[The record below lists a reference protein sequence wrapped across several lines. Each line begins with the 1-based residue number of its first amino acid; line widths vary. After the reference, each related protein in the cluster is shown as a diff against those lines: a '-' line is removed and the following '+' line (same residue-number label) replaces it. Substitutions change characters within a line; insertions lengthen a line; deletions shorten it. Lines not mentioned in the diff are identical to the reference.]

1 MMEIVLALFIVAIA
15 VALFVSERYPSALV
29 AMMVLT
35 VLMLVALLQPWLPW
49 IRPGRWITLEEGVSG
64 FSNPATIVVAAMFVL
79 SAGLQATGAIAWLGP
94 WLGRTAR
101 YPLLMVFGLM
111 LVVSMV
117 SAFINNTAAIAIFL
131 PIVLTACARS
141 GLAPS
146 RVLIPL
152 SYASQFGGV
161 CTLIGTSTNLL
172 VSSISERSGHGA
184 FHLFEFAPLGLILT
198 AAGLVYLLS
207 FSRWLLPERPS
218 RTLVQS
224 YQVAD
229 YVAELKV
236 TAASG
241 LVGHTVEET
250 RINRTAGVRLLAALR
265 QGQAVWPEPALSI
278 KAGDLLLVQ
287 APATDL
293 LALRATWKLESEH
306 EFRFAEGAGGDQ
318 EMRLAEAVVA
328 PRSWLI
334 GQTLAEV
341 GFHRRFRC
349 IVLGVQSGDT
359 VVSERLD
366 SLVLKFGDALLLL
379 GPREEI
385 ARLRGDPGFLMLD
398 RIDEPALRRAK
409 IPLALGIFATVV
421 ALAALNVVPIMA
433 SALFGCVALVATR
446 CLSIE
451 EACEAIDWR
460 VIFLLA
466 GALPL
471 GLVLEKSGA
480 AAVLAEGTLSL
491 TKPFGPWATLAMIYL
506 LTAVLTEFMSNA
518 ATAVLLAPVALAVAA
533 SLGVEARP
541 LLMAVCFAASTSFCT
556 PVGYQTNAMVQ
567 HPGGYRFADY
577 LKIGLPLNLLF
588 WLLSVWLIPR
598 FWPF

>member
-1 MMEIVLALFIVAIA
+1 MLIVVAA

-29 AMMVLT
+29 AMMVLA

-49 IRPGRWITLEEGVSG
+49 IRSGRWITLEEGVSG
-64 FSNPATIVVAAMFVL
+64 FSNPAVIVVAAMFVL
-79 SAGLQATGAIAWLGP
+79 SAGLQSTGAIAWLGP
-94 WLGRTAR
+94 WLARTAR
-101 YPLLMVFGLM
+101 YPLLLVLGLM
-111 LVVSMV
+111 LVVSLV
-117 SAFINNTAAIAIFL
+117 SAFINNTAAVAIFL

-184 FHLFEFAPLGLILT
+184 FQLFEFAPLGLIL
-198 AAGLVYLLS
+198 AGAGLAYLLV
-207 FSRWLLPERPS
+207 FGRWLLPERPS
-218 RTLVQS
+218 RSLVQS

-229 YVAELKV
+229 YVAELRV

-241 LVGHTVEET
+241 LVGRTVEES
-250 RINRTAGVRLLAALR
+250 RIGGTAGVRLLSALR
-265 QGQAVWPEPALSI
+265 HGQPVWPAPALPI
-278 KAGDLLLVQ
+278 QVGDVLLVQ
-287 APATDL
+287 APAADL
-293 LALRATWKLESEH
+293 LALRGAWKLESEH
-306 EFRFAEGAGGDQ
+306 EFRFAGDTLHDQ
-318 EMRLAEAVVA
+318 DMRLAETVVA

-334 GQTLAEV
+334 GQTLPEV
-341 GFHRRFRC
+341 DFHRRFRC
-349 IVLGVQSGDT
+349 LVLGVQSGDT
-359 VVSERLD
+359 LVSERLD
-366 SLVLKFGDALLLL
+366 TLRLKFGDALLLL

-398 RIDEPALRRAK
+398 RIDEPALRRSK
-409 IPLALGIFATVV
+409 IPLALGIFALVV
-421 ALAALNVVPIMA
+421 ILAALNVVPILA
-433 SALFGCVALVATR
+433 SAIFGCVALVATR

-480 AAVLAEGTLSL
+480 AGILAEGTLAL

-506 LTAVLTEFMSNA
+506 LTAVLTEFISNA

-533 SLGVEARP
+533 ALGVDPRP

-577 LKIGLPLNLLF
+577 LKVGLPLNVLF
-588 WLLSVWLIPR
+588 WLLSVWFIPR

>member
-1 MMEIVLALFIVAIA
+1 MMEIVLALFIVVIA

-29 AMMVLT
+29 AMMVLAG
-35 VLMLVALLQPWLPW
+35 LMLVALLLPWLPW
-49 IRPGRWITLEEGVSG
+49 IRPDRWITLEEGVSG
-64 FSNPATIVVAAMFVL
+64 FSNPGVIVVAAMFVL
-79 SAGLQATGAIAWLGP
+79 SAGLQATGAVAWLGP
-94 WLGRTAR
+94 WLARMAR
-101 YPLLMVFGLM
+101 YPVLLVAGLL
-111 LVVSMV
+111 LVVSLV
-117 SAFINNTAAIAIFL
+117 SAFINNTAAVAIFL
-131 PIVLTACARS
+131 PVVLTACARS

-172 VSSISERSGHGA
+172 VSSISERGGHGA

-198 AAGLVYLLS
+198 VTGLAYLLL
-207 FSRWLLPERPS
+207 FGRWLLPERAGRS
-218 RTLVQS
+218 LVQS

-229 YVAELKV
+229 YVAELRV
-236 TAASG
+236 TAASD
-241 LVGHTVEET
+241 LVGRTVAASGVD
-250 RINRTAGVRLLAALR
+250 RTPGVRLLTALHR
-265 QGQAVWPEPALSI
+265 GQAVWPAPERPLQ
-278 KAGDLLLVQ
+278 AGDVLLVQ
-287 APATDL
+287 APAAAL
-293 LALRATWKLESEH
+293 MALRTAWKLESEH

-349 IVLGVQSGDT
+349 MVLGVQSGDT

-421 ALAALNVVPIMA
+421 ALAALNVVPILA

-480 AAVLAEGTLSL
+480 AAVLADGTVAL
-491 TKPFGPWATLAMIYL
+491 TQPFGPWATLAMIYL

-577 LKIGLPLNLLF
+577 LKVGLPLNVLF
-588 WLLSVWLIPR
+588 WLLSTWFIPQ

>member
-1 MMEIVLALFIVAIA
+1 MEIAIVMLIVGAA
-15 VALFVSERYPSALV
+15 VALFVSERYPGALV
-29 AMMVLT
+29 AMMVLA

-49 IRPGRWITLEEGVSG
+49 IRSGRWITLEEGVSG
-64 FSNPATIVVAAMFVL
+64 FSNPAVIVVAAMFVL
-79 SAGLQATGAIAWLGP
+79 SAGLQSTGAIAWLGP
-94 WLGRTAR
+94 WLARTAR
-101 YPLLMVFGLM
+101 YPSLLVLGL
-111 LVVSMV
+111 LLIVSVV
-117 SAFINNTAAIAIFL
+117 SAFINNTAAVAIFL
-131 PIVLTACARS
+131 PVVLTACARS

-146 RVLIPL
+146 RLLIPL

-184 FHLFEFAPLGLILT
+184 FHLFEFAPLGLIL
-198 AAGLVYLLS
+198 AVAGLAYLLV
-207 FSRWLLPERPS
+207 FGRWLLPERPGRS
-218 RTLVQS
+218 LVQS

-229 YVAELKV
+229 YVAELRV

-241 LVGHTVEET
+241 LVGRTVEES
-250 RINRTAGVRLLAALR
+250 RISVTAGVRLLSALR
-265 QGQAVWPEPALSI
+265 QGQPVWPTPALPI
-278 KAGDLLLVQ
+278 QAGDVLLVQ
-287 APATDL
+287 APAADL
-293 LALRATWKLESEH
+293 LALRGAWKLESEH
-306 EFRFAEGAGGDQ
+306 EFRFAGDTLRDQ

-349 IVLGVQSGDT
+349 LVLGVQSGDT
-359 VVSERLD
+359 VVRERLD

-409 IPLALGIFATVV
+409 IPLALGIFAAVV
-421 ALAALNVVPIMA
+421 GLAAFNVVPILA

-471 GLVLEKSGA
+471 GLALEKSGA

-533 SLGVEARP
+533 SLGVDSRP

-577 LKIGLPLNLLF
+577 LRIGLPLNVLF
-588 WLLSVWLIPR
+588 WLLSTWFIPK

>member
-1 MMEIVLALFIVAIA
+1 MEIALVLIIVVAAVVLFI
-15 VALFVSERYPSALV
+15 SERYPSALV
-29 AMMVLT
+29 AMMVLA

-49 IRPGRWITLEEGVSG
+49 IRPGHWITLEEGVSG
-64 FSNPATIVVAAMFVL
+64 FSNPATVVVAAMFVL
-79 SAGLQATGAIAWLGP
+79 SAGLQSTGAIAWLGP

-101 YPLLMVFGLM
+101 YPWLLVLGLM
-111 LVVSMV
+111 LVVSLV
-117 SAFINNTAAIAIFL
+117 SAFINNTAAVAIFL

-141 GLAPS
+141 GMAPS

-172 VSSISERSGHGA
+172 VSSISDRAGHGA
-184 FHLFEFAPLGLILT
+184 FQLFEFAPLGLILT
-198 AAGLVYLLS
+198 AAGLAYLFL
-207 FSRWLLPERPS
+207 FGRWLLPERPS
-218 RTLVQS
+218 RNLVQS

-229 YVAELKV
+229 YVAELRV

-241 LVGHTVEET
+241 LVGRTVEES
-250 RINRTAGVRLLAALR
+250 RIGATAGVRLLAALR
-265 QGQAVWPEPALSI
+265 RGQPVWPVPERPI
-278 KAGDLLLVQ
+278 QEGDMLLVQ
-287 APATDL
+287 APAADL

-306 EFRFAEGAGGDQ
+306 EFRFAGDTPGNQ
-318 EMRLAEAVVA
+318 EMRLAETVVA

-334 GQTLAEV
+334 GQTLPEV
-341 GFHRRFRC
+341 DFHRRFRC
-349 IVLGVQSGDT
+349 LVLGVQSGDT

-366 SLVLKFGDALLLL
+366 TLPLKFGDALLLL
-379 GPREEI
+379 GPREEL

-421 ALAALNVVPIMA
+421 VLAALNIVPILA
-433 SALFGCVALVATR
+433 SAIFGCVALVATR

-480 AAVLAEGTLSL
+480 AAILAEGTVTL
-491 TKPFGPWATLAMIYL
+491 TSSFGPWATLAVIYL
-506 LTAVLTEFMSNA
+506 LAAVLTEFMSNA

-533 SLGVEARP
+533 SRGVDPRP
-541 LLMAVCFAASTSFCT
+541 LLMAVCFAASSSFCT

-567 HPGGYRFADY
+567 HPGGYRFTDY
-577 LKIGLPLNLLF
+577 VRIGLPLSIMF
-588 WLLSVWLIPR
+588 GLLSVWFIPR

>member
-1 MMEIVLALFIVAIA
+1 MEIGIVLIIVVAA

-29 AMMVLT
+29 AMMVLA

-49 IRPGRWITLEEGVSG
+49 IRPGRWVTLEEGVSG
-64 FSNPATIVVAAMFVL
+64 FSNPAVIVVAAMFVL
-79 SAGLQATGAIAWLGP
+79 SAGLQSTGAIAWLGP

-101 YPLLMVFGLM
+101 YPLLLVLGLL
-111 LVVSMV
+111 LVVSAV
-117 SAFINNTAAIAIFL
+117 SAFINNTAAVAIFL
-131 PIVLTACARS
+131 PVVLSACARS

-146 RVLIPL
+146 RLLIPL
-152 SYASQFGGV
+152 SYASQFGGA

-172 VSSISERSGHGA
+172 VSSISERSGQGA
-184 FHLFEFAPLGLILT
+184 FRMFEFAPLGLIL
-198 AAGLVYLLS
+198 AVAGLAYLLI
-207 FSRWLLPERPS
+207 FGRWLLPERPS
-218 RTLVQS
+218 RSLVQS

-229 YVAELKV
+229 YVAELRV
-236 TAASG
+236 TPASG
-241 LVGHTVEET
+241 LVGHTVEES
-250 RINRTAGVRLLAALR
+250 RIGRAPRVRLLSALR
-265 QGQAVWPEPALSI
+265 QGLPVWPTPALPMQ
-278 KAGDLLLVQ
+278 AGDVLLVQ
-287 APATDL
+287 APAADL
-293 LALRATWKLESEH
+293 LALRGAWKLESEH
-306 EFRFAEGAGGDQ
+306 EFRFAGDTPRDQ

-328 PRSWLI
+328 QHSWLI
-334 GQTLAEV
+334 GQTLSEV
-341 GFHRRFRC
+341 GFHRLFRC
-349 IVLGVQSGDT
+349 LVLGVQSGDT

-366 SLVLKFGDALLLL
+366 NLRLKFGDALLLL
-379 GPREEI
+379 GPDEEI

-398 RIDEPALRRAK
+398 RIDEPVLRRGK

-421 ALAALNVVPIMA
+421 GLAAFNVVPIMA

-451 EACEAIDWR
+451 QACEAIDWR

-471 GLVLEKSGA
+471 GIALEKSGA
-480 AAVLAEGTLSL
+480 ATVLAEATLSL
-491 TKPFGPWATLAMIYL
+491 TRSLGPSATLAVIYL

-518 ATAVLLAPVALAVAA
+518 ATAAVLAPVALAVAA
-533 SLGVEARP
+533 ALGVDSRP

-577 LKIGLPLNLLF
+577 LKIGLPLNVLF
-588 WLLSVWLIPR
+588 WLLSVWFIPK

>member
-1 MMEIVLALFIVAIA
+1 MEIAFVMLIVVVA
-15 VALFVSERYPSALV
+15 VVLFVSERYPSALV
-29 AMMVLT
+29 AMMVLA

-49 IRPGRWITLEEGVSG
+49 IRPGHWITLDEGVSG

-79 SAGLQATGAIAWLGP
+79 SAGLQSTGAIAWLGP
-94 WLGRTAR
+94 LLGRTAR
-101 YPLLMVFGLM
+101 YPLLLVLGLM
-111 LVVSMV
+111 LVVSLV
-117 SAFINNTAAIAIFL
+117 SAFINNTAAVAIFL

-141 GLAPS
+141 GMAPS

-184 FHLFEFAPLGLILT
+184 FHLFEFVPLGLILT
-198 AAGLVYLLS
+198 GAGLAYL
-207 FSRWLLPERPS
+207 FVFGRWLLPERPS
-218 RTLVQS
+218 RSLVQS

-229 YVAELKV
+229 YVAELRV
-236 TAASG
+236 TTASG
-241 LVGHTVEET
+241 LVGRTVEESQVGKT
-250 RINRTAGVRLLAALR
+250 PGVRLLAALR
-265 QGQAVWPEPALSI
+265 QGQPVWPAPERSLQP
-278 KAGDLLLVQ
+278 GDVLLVQ
-287 APATDL
+287 APASDL
-293 LALRATWKLESEH
+293 MALRTAWKLESEH
-306 EFRFAEGAGGDQ
+306 EFRFAADSLRDQ

-334 GQTLAEV
+334 GQTLPEV
-341 GFHRRFRC
+341 DFHRRFRSM
-349 IVLGVQSGDT
+349 VLGVQSGDT

-366 SLVLKFGDALLLL
+366 TLRLKFGDALLLL

-385 ARLRGDPGFLMLD
+385 ARLRSDPGFLMLD
-398 RIDEPALRRAK
+398 RIDEPALRRSK
-409 IPLALGIFATVV
+409 IPLALGIFAAVV
-421 ALAALNVVPIMA
+421 ILAALNVVPILA
-433 SALFGCVALVATR
+433 SAIFGCVAMVATR

-480 AAVLAEGTLSL
+480 AGILAVGTLAL
-491 TKPFGPWATLAMIYL
+491 TKPFGPWATLAVIYL

-533 SLGVEARP
+533 SLGVDSRP

-577 LKIGLPLNLLF
+577 LKIGLPLNALF
-588 WLLSVWLIPR
+588 WMLSVWFIPR

>member
-1 MMEIVLALFIVAIA
+1 MNAAATRHQATKAIRAALDATPQILAVPWSSRALVDRSSCEPSSGTIHDTVLPLIVPEAELILPGS
-15 VALFVSERYPSALV
+15 VAL
-29 AMMVLT
+29 T
-35 VLMLVALLQPWLPW
+35 VTP
-49 IRPGRWITLEEGVSG
+49 T
-64 FSNPATIVVAAMFVL
+64 
-79 SAGLQATGAIAWLGP
+79 AWLGP
-94 WLGRTAR
+94 WLARMAR
-101 YPLLMVFGLM
+101 YPLLLVLGLM
-111 LVVSMV
+111 LVVSLV
-117 SAFINNTAAIAIFL
+117 SAFINNTAAVAIFL
-131 PIVLTACARS
+131 PVALTACARS

-184 FHLFEFAPLGLILT
+184 FQLFEFAPLGLIL
-198 AAGLVYLLS
+198 AVAGLVYLLV
-207 FSRWLLPERPS
+207 FGRWLLPERPS
-218 RTLVQS
+218 RSLVQS

-229 YVAELKV
+229 YVAELRV

-241 LVGHTVEET
+241 LVGRTVEAS
-250 RINRTAGVRLLAALR
+250 RIGATSAVRLLAALR
-265 QGQAVWPEPALSI
+265 QGQPVWPVPERPI
-278 KAGDLLLVQ
+278 QAGDMLLVQ
-287 APATDL
+287 APAADL
-293 LALRATWKLESEH
+293 LALRAAWKLESEH
-306 EFRFAEGAGGDQ
+306 EFRFAGDTPGDQ

-334 GQTLAEV
+334 GQTLPEV
-341 GFHRRFRC
+341 DFHRRFRC
-349 IVLGVQSGDT
+349 LVLGVQSGDT
-359 VVSERLD
+359 VVNERLD
-366 SLVLKFGDALLLL
+366 TLQLKFGDALLLL

-421 ALAALNVVPIMA
+421 GLAAFNVVPILA

-506 LTAVLTEFMSNA
+506 LTAVLTEFISNA

-533 SLGVEARP
+533 SLGVDSRP

-577 LKIGLPLNLLF
+577 LKVGLPLNVLF
-588 WLLSVWLIPR
+588 WLLSVWFIPR

>member
-1 MMEIVLALFIVAIA
+1 MEIVLVLFIVVIA

-49 IRPGRWITLEEGVSG
+49 IRPERWITLEEGVSG

-101 YPLLMVFGLM
+101 YPLLLVFGLM
-111 LVVSMV
+111 LVVSLV

-141 GLAPS
+141 GIAPS

-198 AAGLVYLLS
+198 GAGLAYLLL

-229 YVAELKV
+229 YVAELRV

-241 LVGHTVEET
+241 LVSRTVEESRVGAT
-250 RINRTAGVRLLAALR
+250 SGVRLLAALR
-265 QGQAVWPEPALSI
+265 QGTPIWPAPERPI
-278 KAGDLLLVQ
+278 QPGDLLLVQ
-287 APATDL
+287 APAADL
-293 LALRATWKLESEH
+293 LALRAAWKLESEH
-306 EFRFAEGAGGDQ
+306 EFRFAGDTLSDQ

-334 GQTLAEV
+334 GQTLPEV
-341 GFHRRFRC
+341 DFHRRFHC
-349 IVLGVQSGDT
+349 LVLGVQSGDT

-366 SLVLKFGDALLLL
+366 NLRLKFGDALLLL

-398 RIDEPALRRAK
+398 RIDEPTLRRAK
-409 IPLALGIFATVV
+409 IPLALGIFAAVV
-421 ALAALNVVPIMA
+421 ALAALDVVPILA

-480 AAVLAEGTLSL
+480 AAILAEGTVTL
-491 TKPFGPWATLAMIYL
+491 TRSFGPGVTLAVIYL
-506 LTAVLTEFMSNA
+506 LAAVLTEFMSNT
-518 ATAVLLAPVALAVAA
+518 ATAVLLAPVAIAVAA
-533 SLGVEARP
+533 SLGVDPRP
-541 LLMAVCFAASTSFCT
+541 MLMAVCFAASTSFCT

-567 HPGGYRFADY
+567 HPGSYRFADY
-577 LKIGLPLNLLF
+577 LKIGLPLNVLF
-588 WLLSVWLIPR
+588 WLLSVWFIPK